1 MYNQS
6 YYSSYYGSSADAVAV
21 GAIAGGVLAV
31 YSIIILAIAVVELIG
46 MWKMFTKAGEAGW
59 KCLIPIYNLVIL
71 FKIAGISPWLIL
83 CYLLFFIPVVGWL
96 VMLGIQIYLAINL
109 SKSFGMGNGFAAGL
123 FFLQPIFICILG
135 FGKAEYKGTQP
146 ATTEAE

>member
-1 MYNQS
+1 MSNQY
-6 YYSSYYGSSADAVAV
+6 YYSSSTDAELLA
-21 GAIAGGVLAV
+21 AAGGILAV
-31 YSIIILAIAVVELIG
+31 YSVILLAIVVVELIG

-71 FKIAGISPWLIL
+71 FKIAGLSPWLIL
-83 CYLLFFIPVVGWL
+83 CYLLSFIPVVGWL
-96 VMLGIQIYLAINL
+96 VMLGLQIYLAINL

-135 FGKAEYKGTQP
+135 FGKAEYQNNTP
-146 ATTEAE
+146 TATEAE

>member
-6 YYSSYYGSSADAVAV
+6 YYYGSSADMEAVA
-21 GAIAGGVLAV
+21 AAAGGILAV
-31 YSIIILAIAVVELIG
+31 YSVIILAIAVVELVG

-71 FKIAGISPWLIL
+71 FKIAGLSPWLIL
-83 CYLLFFIPVVGWL
+83 CYLLSFIPVVGWL
-96 VMLGIQIYLAINL
+96 VMLGLQIYLAINL

-135 FGKAEYKGTQP
+135 FGKAEYQNNNDNTP
-146 ATTEAE
+146 TATEAE

>member
-6 YYSSYYGSSADAVAV
+6 YYPSYYGSSADAAALGAAV
-21 GAIAGGVLAV
+21 GGVLAV
-31 YSIIILAIAVVELIG
+31 YCVVLLAIVVVELVG

-71 FKIAGISPWLIL
+71 FKIAGLSPWLIL
-83 CYLLFFIPVVGWL
+83 CFLLSAIPVVGWL

-109 SKSFGMGNGFAAGL
+109 SKAFGMGNGFAVGL

-135 FGKAEYKGTQP
+135 FGKAEYKGVAE
-146 ATTEAE
+146 ATAE

>member
-6 YYSSYYGSSADAVAV
+6 YYSSYGSTDAEILA
-21 GAIAGGVLAV
+21 AAGGILAV
-31 YSIIILAIAVVELIG
+31 YSVIILAIAVVELIG

-71 FKIAGISPWLIL
+71 FKIAGLSPWLIL
-83 CYLLFFIPVVGWL
+83 CYLLSFIPVVGWL
-96 VMLGIQIYLAINL
+96 VMLGLQIYLAINL

-123 FFLQPIFICILG
+123 FFLQPIFMCILG
-135 FGKAEYKGTQP
+135 FGKAEYKGAP
-146 ATTEAE
+146 ATAEAE